1 MGLEIFVAPSLR
13 AGRRRMKD
21 DSCQS
26 AWVHRQGM
34 ALLTDWYELTMMGG
48 YFHAGRGEVRACFEY
63 FFRELPPHNGYA
75 VLAGLEAFLDFYQ
88 NLRFNEDDIAYLRS
102 TKVFDEAFLK
112 SLSDFHPQCDIW
124 AIPEGSVVF
133 PYEPL
138 IRVEGPLFEAQLL
151 ETFLLNA
158 MNYPTLV
165 ATKAARICAVAH
177 PDPVIEFG
185 LRRAQGPDGGL
196 AGSRAAYI
204 GGCEGTSNVLAG
216 KYFGIPVRG
225 THAHSWVMSFP
236 SELEAF
242 RAYAKAYPQSPI
254 LLVDTYDTLTSG
266 VPNAIRVFCEMKEAG
281 NPQRV
286 AIRLDSGDLARLSKA
301 AYDMITSAGFDD
313 PLIVA
318 SNELDEDLI
327 ADLKRQGAKINSWGV
342 GTKLITAGE
351 SPALT
356 GIYKLV
362 ALHDGQSWQP
372 KVKLSSN
379 PAKTTDPGI
388 KQPIRY
394 FDGDGKP
401 LGDVL
406 YLEDASPRHAPRP
419 QGRGYESN
427 KPAEAG
433 SAFARYEET
442 AAAMREDDHPVIPAK
457 AGIQSKA
464 EVITG
469 IDRQHFHLK
478 RHLRGVA
485 SQEDLLRPVV
495 HSGQRLAPAEPLN
508 DIRSRARR
516 QIAALPDEL
525 KRLRNPEIYPVVL
538 SPDLAKLKEEM
549 LKGGL
554 GVEGLGVRD

>member
-1 MGLEIFVAPSLR
+1 MTSTSSP
-13 AGRRRMKD
+13 
-21 DSCQS
+21 S
-26 AWVHRQGM
+26 AWVRRQGL

-48 YFHAGRGEVRACFEY
+48 YYHAGHGQTPACFEY
-63 FFRELPPHNGYA
+63 FFRELPPHNGFA
-75 VLAGLEAFLDFYQ
+75 ALAGLEAFLDFYET
-88 NLRFNEDDIAYLRS
+88 LSFSPDDIAYLRS
-102 TKVFDEAFLK
+102 TGAFDANFLD
-112 SLSDFHPQCDIW
+112 SLSQFKPQCDAW
-124 AIPEGSVVF
+124 AIPEGTVVF

-165 ATKAARICAVAH
+165 ATKAARICAVAS

-196 AGSRAAYI
+196 IGSRAAYI
-204 GGCEGTSNVLAG
+204 GGCEGSSNVLAG

-242 RAYAKAYPQSPI
+242 RAYVKAYPQTPI
-254 LLVDTYDTLTSG
+254 LLVDTYDTLASG
-266 VPNAIRVFCEMKEAG
+266 VPNAIRVFSEMKKAG

-362 ALHDGQSWQP
+362 ALHDGKAWQP

-379 PAKTTDPGI
+379 PAKATDPGI
-388 KQPIRY
+388 KRPIRY
-394 FDGDGKP
+394 FDADGKP

-406 YLEDASPRHAPRP
+406 YLDNASPRHAPRP
-419 QGRGYESN
+419 QGRGYELH

-433 SAFARYEET
+433 STPAATGGDIT
-442 AAAMREDDHPVIPAK
+442 A
-457 AGIQSKA
+457 
-464 EVITG
+464 

-478 RHLRGVA
+478 RHLQGIA
-485 SQEDLLRPVV
+485 SQEDLLQPVV
-495 HSGQRLAPAEPLN
+495 RSGQRLAPAEPLD

-516 QIAALPDEL
+516 QIASLPDEL

-538 SPDLAKLKEEM
+538 SADLAKLKEEM

-554 GVEGLGVRD
+554 GAGF